1 MLPGISEKN
10 VLPTTE
16 YFEERLPLRDMSPTG
31 RAFTGLGTLSGGA
44 GVATGA
50 KAASRGAQA
59 LAPAAGA
66 LAMRAAELSGAPVY
80 GMGVIKPKGGNW
92 LAGSVE
98 GLTRDLKKA
107 NIPDPELLR
116 MHQELGLGVDEPAL
130 AANDALRKWV
140 DQKLGSYVKN
150 EMATPQDP
158 VRLML
163 EEWPAKRD
171 AQLAV
176 KQAKIDRLLAK
187 RETADPRAY
196 PMIDRDIDEVRS
208 EMTALSKKSVIHLP
222 TGDLEQGTGWMPESL
237 ATSRMRAGFPVHGV
251 AESPAAKGWE
261 ASADAFINA
270 APASEHTRPLTASE
284 IRRGLGST
292 VDDNPWLL
300 KVPPETPVYYP
311 EFGKFG
317 DADMGFPH
325 VLDELRNAVNPASGL
340 PENLLWKYQDLDKV
354 TVPQALQRVG
364 EINDWRA
371 AQKFAEDQARANNAA
386 TVLHKD
392 FPDSSYK
399 WVELAP
405 SKEPKTYTAES
416 LPSGFE
422 LTKDRDGYYQVLN
435 RNVGEAPTTDSFSRD
450 PEQAISK
457 FNNWVKSANRDFDLE
472 RALKYEGETMGHCV
486 GGYCPDVM
494 SGKSRIFSLR
504 NKNTGEPHVTVE
516 TRPGLKIDRDP
527 MEFAQW
533 LESPEGAKLLEKHP
547 TAVEDFMIGEEEG
560 LRSVAPELFTKPS
573 DIVQIKGK
581 GNLKPKEDYLPY
593 VQDFVKSDQWG
604 KVGDLQNTGLLQIH
618 PEGGY
623 GRRGS
628 AEHGGVDPGFYT
640 QKELDEAMKSKLGEG
655 FAEGGLVGHTE
666 YSPLDV
672 DYIIGN
678 VMSGQHEPKYGK
690 GGEVDVPDLEFEDS
704 ESARLYKHAMKMGA
718 GPTEVNTFGT
728 GINKGGFN
736 LGVDV
741 ARVNPESSDRLMNSL
756 MANYGVKMGDVGVNA
771 NVRKPLDAEGVYIG
785 MLNGTIPVGKGM
797 AMLGVQAVKTPE
809 GREVTGYNAGWSG
822 EVGPGRLNVNVM
834 QPKGHP
840 SNRAAQ
846 VQYQVPFAEGGIVES
861 NHIPY
866 DEAKISSLVNALRE
880 ELNA

>member
-1 MLPGISEKN
+1 VADNDNHPYVGYRSAGRRPESRNDRTAAANAPLNVLRGWAAGTLGLPGDVESLVRMLPGINSKN
-10 VLPTTE
+10 VLPNTE

-31 RAFTGLGTLSGGA
+31 RAFTGLGTLTGGA

-92 LAGSVE
+92 LANSVE

-116 MHQELGLGVDEPAL
+116 IHQELGLGVDEPAL

-171 AQLAV
+171 AQLAT

-196 PMIDRDIDEVRS
+196 PMIDRDIDEVRG

-237 ATSRMRAGFPVHGV
+237 ANSRMRAGFPVHGV
-251 AESPAAKGWE
+251 AEAPAAKGWE

-284 IRRGLGST
+284 VRQGLGST

-317 DADMGFPH
+317 DSDMGFPH

-435 RNVGEAPTTDSFSRD
+435 RNVGEVPTTDSFSRD

-593 VQDFVKSDQWG
+593 VQDFVKSG
-604 KVGDLQNTGLLQIH
+604 KWSSVGDLENSGLRKIDPSSDLGVRIKEAGVEVAPYVTESELTDLLNRH
-618 PEGGY
+618 
-623 GRRGS
+623 GRTS
-628 AEHGGVDPGFYT
+628 LPSST
-640 QKELDEAMKSKLGEG
+640 EG
-655 FAEGGLVGHTE
+655 FADGGLVE
-666 YSPLDV
+666 PPLPAAEFSPLEM

-678 VMSGQHEPKYGK
+678 VMSGQHEPAY
-690 GGEVDVPDLEFEDS
+690 
-704 ESARLYKHAMKMGA
+704 
-718 GPTEVNTFGT
+718 
-728 GINKGGFN
+728 
-736 LGVDV
+736 
-741 ARVNPESSDRLMNSL
+741 
-756 MANYGVKMGDVGVNA
+756 
-771 NVRKPLDAEGVYIG
+771 
-785 MLNGTIPVGKGM
+785 
-797 AMLGVQAVKTPE
+797 
-809 GREVTGYNAGWSG
+809 
-822 EVGPGRLNVNVM
+822 
-834 QPKGHP
+834 
-840 SNRAAQ
+840 
-846 VQYQVPFAEGGIVES
+846 AEGGIVES
-861 NHIPY
+861 THIPY

-880 ELNA
+880 ELHA